1 MWTLE
6 IQRAES
12 PLPSTSLQVRIEWKQ
27 TEWPWRVDVNC
38 ISLAKRKSK
47 SLCWEISQ
55 CVFTS
60 KLSILL
66 QHLGLRLCCL
76 ANSWNVK
83 STSNHANQQLHW
95 FHKKLAALCCNA
107 TYFSTLA
114 SQVGAYG
121 LIYWVIVV
129 HFSRKKKKN
138 DTVSWSV
145 MNRLNFTKS
154 SHVFVKCT
162 CYIRKDWRYSRFYC
176 LTSAVLLDK
185 RFCDKKTIDG
195 YEGYFITSSPEVF
208 IVAHRNKHFKIN
220 LTVSRNLTGQRQTSR
235 LFISLTKE
243 LNLGLPWTNQATC
256 SRTLHVQCRTLVK
269 HRVGLWTP
277 GPSCSKGG

>member
-129 HFSRKKKKN
+129 HFSRRKKE
-138 DTVSWSV
+138 
-145 MNRLNFTKS
+145 
-154 SHVFVKCT
+154 
-162 CYIRKDWRYSRFYC
+162 RYSI
-176 LTSAVLLDK
+176 LK
-185 RFCDKKTIDG
+185 RD
-195 YEGYFITSSPEVF
+195 E
-208 IVAHRNKHFKIN
+208 
-220 LTVSRNLTGQRQTSR
+220 
-235 LFISLTKE
+235 
-243 LNLGLPWTNQATC
+243 
-256 SRTLHVQCRTLVK
+256 
-269 HRVGLWTP
+269 
-277 GPSCSKGG
+277 